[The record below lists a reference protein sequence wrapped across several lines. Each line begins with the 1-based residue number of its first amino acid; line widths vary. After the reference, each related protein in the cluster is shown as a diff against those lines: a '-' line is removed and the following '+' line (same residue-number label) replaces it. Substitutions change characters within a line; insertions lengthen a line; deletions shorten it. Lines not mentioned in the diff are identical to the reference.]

1 MSVRLGTQKITDIVK
16 TSEGTGGTSDYN
28 DLVNK
33 PQINGTVLQG
43 NLTTDDLGIKIPKV
57 DAYTKQETTD
67 LINSAVSD
75 KATIGYVDDN
85 LNLKADKTE
94 LEKELASKADI
105 NNVYTKEDTDAEIDK
120 KIINKADKTYVDDA
134 LDLKAN
140 ISDTYTK
147 QETDSKLD
155 SLNSSINNKLLGK
168 ADTTSVY
175 TKEETA
181 TVINNA
187 IANKADKNYVDN
199 ALGLKADKE
208 DTYTKSEIDDMFDSP
223 TITGD
228 TYPIGAIAPFAG
240 VTTPQNWLLC
250 DGREVSREIYSELFA
265 VIGTTWGAGDGS
277 TSFNLPDLRNRM
289 PVGAG
294 DDYALASKGG
304 EKEHTLTVNE
314 MPAHSHNLFKGY
326 DGGERIVNVTNV
338 TKNGTWDNIT
348 DAVSM
353 TSTGGSQPHNN
364 MPPYA
369 GTYYIIKAKQSAG
382 VIATVIDTLNSSSAT
397 DALSA
402 NMGRKLAIRNNI
414 LTAKLSQTTFSLSN
428 TVQIPLTVAEQVGSE
443 ITLSNNTIHIS
454 ENISKVKVSANF
466 NAQMPSGGNIYGQLT
481 IKNSDGTIFAVSG
494 AASNV
499 DTYNYFQMVITQRI
513 INVSTIKSMQLEA
526 SLSRQGTAHEDQYAS
541 CYITVEA
548 IE

>member
-43 NLTTDDLGIKIPKV
+43 NLTTDDLGIEIPKV

-75 KATIGYVDDN
+75 KATIEYVDDN

-134 LDLKAN
+134 LDLKAD
-140 ISDTYTK
+140 ISNVYTK
-147 QETDSKLD
+147 QESDNKLD
-155 SLNSSINNKLLGK
+155 NLNSSINNKLASK
-168 ADTTSVY
+168 ADITSVY

-187 IANKADKNYVDN
+187 IANKADKTYVDD

-208 DTYTKSEIDDMFDSP
+208 DTYTKSEIDDMFDNP

-250 DGREVSREIYSELFA
+250 DGREVSREVYSELFA

-294 DDYALASKGG
+294 DDYTLASKGG
-304 EKEHTLTVNE
+304 EKTHKMTIKELVPHTHTTGHGTENGG
-314 MPAHSHNLFKGY
+314 SSY
-326 DGGERIVNVTNV
+326 DVALKARGFSSSETEFE
-338 TKNGTWDNIT
+338 T
-348 DAVSM
+348 S
-353 TSTGGSQPHNN
+353 STGEGEPFSI
-364 MPPYA
+364 MPPYV

-382 VIATVIDTLNSSSAT
+382 VIATVVDNLSSTSPT

-402 NMGRKLAIRNNI
+402 NMGKVLADKLNKNAITLQRTGSTQSIGTAYEVIQFNNTDAQIGNGLTVSSTGVVKVGAGISAVRISYYLNLANSNNPQVPIVHILKNGINLHQSAASIVGNTNSNFPLTIANYIVEVSENDLISIEISGNTANVTIRN
-414 LTAKLSQTTFSLSN
+414 
-428 TVQIPLTVAEQVGSE
+428 GSFM
-443 ITLSNNTIHIS
+443 TIESI
-454 ENISKVKVSANF
+454 
-466 NAQMPSGGNIYGQLT
+466 
-481 IKNSDGTIFAVSG
+481 
-494 AASNV
+494 
-499 DTYNYFQMVITQRI
+499 
-513 INVSTIKSMQLEA
+513 
-526 SLSRQGTAHEDQYAS
+526 
-541 CYITVEA
+541 
-548 IE
+548 

>member
-43 NLTTDDLGIKIPKV
+43 NLTTDDLGIEIPKV

-75 KATIGYVDDN
+75 KATIEYVDDN

-105 NNVYTKEDTDAEIDK
+105 NNVYTKEDTEAEIDK

-147 QETDSKLD
+147 QETDNKLD
-155 SLNSSINNKLLGK
+155 NLNSSINNRLASK
-168 ADTTSVY
+168 ADITSVY

-187 IANKADKNYVDN
+187 IANKADKTYVDD

-208 DTYTKSEIDDMFDSP
+208 DTYTKSEIDDMFDNP

-250 DGREVSREIYSELFA
+250 DGREVSREVYSELFA
-265 VIGTTWGAGDGS
+265 IIGTTWGAGDGS

-294 DDYALASKGG
+294 DDYTLASKGG
-304 EKEHTLTVNE
+304 EKEHTLTRAELPSFNIGIDYYTSGNNSQYIS
-314 MPAHSHNLFKGY
+314 ASKGSGVY
-326 DGGERIVNVTNV
+326 VGTGQTDNVGDG
-338 TKNGTWDNIT
+338 
-348 DAVSM
+348 
-353 TSTGGSQPHNN
+353 QPINN

-382 VIATVIDTLNSSSAT
+382 VIATVVDTLSSTSAT

-402 NMGRKLAIRNNI
+402 NQGKILNDKINNKGVKLLFNGNI
-414 LTAKLSQTTFSLSN
+414 TTNGTNIKLSESINNFDLICIVSKNDAGSQSLLRLNTTI
-428 TVQIPLTVAEQVGSE
+428 IPLALYKAGGT
-443 ITLSNNTIHIS
+443 NY
-454 ENISKVKVSANF
+454 NIPASKA
-466 NAQMPSGGNIYGQLT
+466 
-481 IKNSDGTIFAVSG
+481 
-494 AASNV
+494 
-499 DTYNYFQMVITQRI
+499 
-513 INVSTIKSMQLEA
+513 STIILNIDNDTTLNCQDGLSQYFAIMQVYGIKL
-526 SLSRQGTAHEDQYAS
+526 
-541 CYITVEA
+541 
-548 IE
+548 

>member
-75 KATIGYVDDN
+75 KATIEYVDDN

-120 KIINKADKTYVDDA
+120 KIINKADKAYVDNA

-155 SLNSSINNKLLGK
+155 SLNSSINNRLLGK

-181 TVINNA
+181 NVINNA

-294 DDYALASKGG
+294 DDYTLASKGG

-314 MPAHSHNLFKGY
+314 MPAHTHGISGDGNMEFANGY
-326 DGGERIVNVTNV
+326 PTLMGNPDGDN
-338 TKNGTWDNIT
+338 NGNWKPT
-348 DAVSM
+348 D
-353 TSTGGSQPHNN
+353 STGGGEPHNN

-382 VIATVIDTLNSSSAT
+382 IVATVIDTLNSSSAT

-402 NMGRKLAIRNNI
+402 NMGRKLNDKFNY
-414 LTAKLSQTTFSLSN
+414 TTDEVEIGKWIDGKPIYRKVVKITNTNSFSLNNNMETLIFSSCTLQLSSN
-428 TVQIPLTVAEQVGSE
+428 NEWRPIPWTSVAGSSYQYADYGGGYYINPDGNWTVHFQVG
-443 ITLSNNTIHIS
+443 TVLSSINQGIMI
-454 ENISKVKVSANF
+454 F
-466 NAQMPSGGNIYGQLT
+466 IYT
-481 IKNSDGTIFAVSG
+481 K
-494 AASNV
+494 
-499 DTYNYFQMVITQRI
+499 
-513 INVSTIKSMQLEA
+513 K
-526 SLSRQGTAHEDQYAS
+526 
-541 CYITVEA
+541 
-548 IE
+548 

>member
-43 NLTTDDLGIKIPKV
+43 NLTTDDLGIEIPKV

-75 KATIGYVDDN
+75 KATIEYVDNN

-134 LDLKAN
+134 LDLKAD
-140 ISDTYTK
+140 ISNVYTK
-147 QETDSKLD
+147 QETDNKLD
-155 SLNSSINNKLLGK
+155 NLNSSINNKLLDK
-168 ADTTSVY
+168 ADITSVY

-187 IANKADKNYVDN
+187 IANKADKTYVDD

-208 DTYTKSEIDDMFDSP
+208 DTYTKSEIDDMFDNP

-228 TYPIGAIAPFAG
+228 TYPIGAIAPFAS

-250 DGREVSREIYSELFA
+250 DGREVSREVYSELFA
-265 VIGTTWGAGDGS
+265 IIGTAWGAGDGS

-294 DDYALASKGG
+294 DDYTLASKGG
-304 EKEHTLTVNE
+304 EKEVTLTIDQI
-314 MPAHSHNLFKGY
+314 PPHSHQAKVSSTNGSA
-326 DGGERIVNVTNV
+326 EAIVR
-338 TKNGTWDNIT
+338 GTSNAIWRSLI
-348 DAVSM
+348 S
-353 TSTGGSQPHNN
+353 STGGGQAHNN
-364 MPPYA
+364 MPPYV

-382 VIATVIDTLNSSSAT
+382 VVATVVDNLSSTSTT

-402 NMGRKLAIRNNI
+402 NQGKILNDKINSKGVKLLFNGNI
-414 LTAKLSQTTFSLSN
+414 TTNSTDIKL
-428 TVQIPLTVAEQVGSE
+428 
-443 ITLSNNTIHIS
+443 S
-454 ENISKVKVSANF
+454 ENINNFDLICVVTRNNTGEQSLFRLNTTIIPLALYKAGGTNYGMPASKEWELIF
-466 NAQMPSGGNIYGQLT
+466 N
-481 IKNSDGTIFAVSG
+481 IKNSTTLNTQDGFNEYYAIQQVYG
-494 AASNV
+494 
-499 DTYNYFQMVITQRI
+499 
-513 INVSTIKSMQLEA
+513 IKL
-526 SLSRQGTAHEDQYAS
+526 
-541 CYITVEA
+541 
-548 IE
+548 